1 VIFSSFDP
9 SSWGSTD
16 PRGELLKEEKRKMED
31 YGLYL
36 TVYSQ
41 VISGNPIAGEH
52 IQGLLR
58 SIQSEEE
65 GIHQLQI
72 VASAAYHAKT
82 VIPFL
87 TQSGFEELLK
97 EPKEE
102 EE

>member
-41 VISGNPIAGEH
+41 VISGNPIAGEN

-72 VASAAYHAKT
+72 TASAALHAKEG
-82 VIPFL
+82 IPFK
-87 TQSGFEELLK
+87 TQSGFEKMLEML
-97 EPKEE
+97 KEE
-102 EE
+102 E